1 MKQPHARLAAPLAAL
16 ALLAA
21 TVGPALVAGEAPA
34 AGGVS
39 RPAGYVRVDVPAGG
53 LALAALPFD
62 PFAGTLAELL
72 EGQLGEGDSLLV
84 WDADSGAYA
93 SLVRAADGSWAP
105 APAGGAGEGDAG
117 EGDAAAPLAA
127 AGAVFWLRNSGGAAR
142 TAFLSGGVVLDAA
155 REAVLPPGRS
165 FASYPFLRAFAAA
178 GPAGAGPAD
187 RLLAWDAASAAWLEG
202 GAAGAPPRP
211 IPPGEG
217 FAFDRAGAE
226 PLAWSAPR
234 PWPDP
239 FPAAGGLPRIEAL
252 EVSADP
258 PAARLLIR
266 SEPGRGR
273 PVHILFQDVPD
284 GGSFDPF
291 AWRLAG
297 SFETGGSPLS
307 EWADEGA
314 PGRPPVTA
322 PRARCYLAVCGL
334 ADADG
339 DGVVD
344 GLEAFLHKTDWRSA
358 DTDRDGLADGW
369 ELARGLAPRDPADAS
384 ASPFGDGFTNL
395 QKFRLGLDPRVR
407 AAADASGK
415 TALRILTPLE

>member
-1 MKQPHARLAAPLAAL
+1 MKQPHARLAATLAAL

-21 TVGPALVAGEAPA
+21 PGGPALAAGEAPA

-62 PFAGTLAELL
+62 PFAETLAELL
-72 EGQLGEGDSLLV
+72 EGQLAEGDSLLV

-93 SLVRAADGSWAP
+93 ALVRAADGSWAP

-117 EGDAAAPLAA
+117 EVEAAAPLAA
-127 AGAVFWLRNSGGAAR
+127 AGAVFWLRNSGAAAR
-142 TAFLSGGVVLDAA
+142 SAFLSGGVVLDGA

-165 FASYPFLRAFAAA
+165 FASYPFLRTFAAP

-187 RLLAWDAASAAWLEG
+187 RLLAWDAASASWLEG

-211 IPPGEG
+211 VPPGEG
-217 FAFDRAGAE
+217 FAFERAGTD
-226 PLAWSAPR
+226 PLAWSEPR

-239 FPAAGGLPRIEAL
+239 FPAGGLPRIEAL

-258 PAARLLIR
+258 PAARLLVR
-266 SEPGRGR
+266 SDPGRGR
-273 PVHILFQDVPD
+273 PVHVLYQDVAD

-291 AWRLAG
+291 SWRLAG

-307 EWADEGA
+307 EWFDAAD
-314 PGRPPVTA
+314 PFRPPVTA

-334 ADADG
+334 TDADR
-339 DGVVD
+339 DGLPD
-344 GLEAFLHKTDWRSA
+344 GLETFLYRTDAGSA
-358 DTDRDGLADGW
+358 DTDRDGLEDGW
-369 ELARGLAPRDPADAS
+369 ELARGLDPKDPADAS

-395 QKFRLGLDPRVR
+395 QKFRLGLDPGVR
-407 AAADASGK
+407 AAADASGR